1 MKRTDFWPENGD
13 PVHKDVGVGRAADT
27 VRLDTKAAD
36 QFKPV
41 HRSGHGA
48 ITFEGREYT
57 RLEWIERTA
66 RNGGTL
72 AAGEGAVLCAE
83 LDRLRE
89 AVGAFTAWLAA
100 EDSKPNYNGHPR
112 ETPEGQRIW
121 REWWD
126 NNLRLCAEALR
137 LGSAL
142 MPVPAPTG
150 VLCDDPCEDLPNCHC
165 GERT

>member
-1 MKRTDFWPENGD
+1 MSD
-13 PVHKDVGVGRAADT
+13 
-27 VRLDTKAAD
+27 LDTKAAD
-36 QFKPV
+36 TFQPV

-83 LDRLRE
+83 LDRLR
-89 AVGAFTAWLAA
+89 
-100 EDSKPNYNGHPR
+100 
-112 ETPEGQRIW
+112 
-121 REWWD
+121 
-126 NNLRLCAEALR
+126 AL
-137 LGSAL
+137 
-142 MPVPAPTG
+142 VDAPTG
-150 VLCDDPCEDLPNCHC
+150 TLCDDPCEDLPNCHC